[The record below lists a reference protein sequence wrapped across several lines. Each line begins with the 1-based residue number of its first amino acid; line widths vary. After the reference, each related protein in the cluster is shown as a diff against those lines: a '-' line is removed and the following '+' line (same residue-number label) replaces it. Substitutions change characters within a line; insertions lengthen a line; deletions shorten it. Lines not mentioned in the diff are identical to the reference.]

1 MRRLFHRFLALY
13 IHHITTHT
21 HCTPLTMRQV
31 MVTYE
36 GRFPDGTVFDARL
49 KTKQPFVFRKGGV
62 RLVSRP
68 VCPVRE

>member
-1 MRRLFHRFLALY
+1 
-13 IHHITTHT
+13 
-21 HCTPLTMRQV
+21 MRQV

-68 VCPVRE
+68 VCPFRE